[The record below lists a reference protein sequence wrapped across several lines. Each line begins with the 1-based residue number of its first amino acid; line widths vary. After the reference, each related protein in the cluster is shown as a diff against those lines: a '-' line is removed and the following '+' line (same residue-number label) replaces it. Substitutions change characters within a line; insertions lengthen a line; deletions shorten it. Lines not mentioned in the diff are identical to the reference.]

1 MQGRKKL
8 LGLLV
13 LVLCA
18 TASTAQKKVA
28 APPAQV
34 DPASK
39 LQGLDDL
46 AAQAMQEWKVPGLAL
61 GIVKDGKVIYAKGY
75 GFRDVEH
82 KLPVNTDTLFPIGS
96 ISKSFTSLA
105 FAMLNDEGKV
115 DWDKPVR
122 TYLPEFQLYD
132 PVASE
137 RATPRDLFAH
147 RTGLPRH
154 DIVWYSSDFSRAD
167 MVSRLRYL
175 KPSKDFRSAYQYNN
189 LTVMTMGYLE
199 GKITGLGWEGTIR
212 EKIFTPL
219 GMTHSD
225 LSVEDIEKTDNHALP
240 YELKKEV
247 VTQVPFHN
255 IDAIGPAGSIN
266 SNIAD
271 MSHYLTFQLGDGKYE
286 GKQLVSES
294 NLRLMH
300 SAQTAMPALP
310 PTFSFPELGNF
321 SYGLT
326 WVVTAYRGHNLVW
339 HNGGIDG
346 FYALLSL
353 LPNDHMGVVILT
365 NMPGQPAPEILAYNV
380 YDRLLGLDQV
390 PWLTRFKDLEAK
402 QKKQEEESKKNKV
415 SDKKAGTHPSHDLKD
430 YVGNFENPG
439 YGVIKIAPKGD
450 AFELTLN
457 KLGPYPLVHYHYDV
471 FQIPEDADTP
481 AAGELFQFHLDKKGD
496 IRSISAALEP
506 ALQEDIVFTRA
517 AEKISS
523 DVLRTLTGEYLLNGM
538 TVTVALGGDSLRL
551 TVPGQPQYELVP
563 TQGLTFDIKGM
574 AGFSVEFKKD
584 DTGKVTAAVFHQPN
598 GVFTATR
605 K

>member
-1 MQGRKKL
+1 MQSRKML
-8 LGLLV
+8 LGLSVV
-13 LVLCA
+13 LLCA
-18 TASTAQKKVA
+18 TASLGQKKTAVP
-28 APPAQV
+28 APPV
-34 DPASK
+34 DTASK
-39 LQGLDDL
+39 LQGLDEL
-46 AAQAMQEWKVPGLAL
+46 ARQAMQQWKVPGLAI
-61 GIVKDGKVIYAKGY
+61 GIVQNGKVIYAKGY

-122 TYLPEFQLYD
+122 SYLPEFQMND

-137 RATPRDLFAH
+137 HAVPRDLFSH

-175 KPSKDFRSAYQYNN
+175 KPNKEFRSAYHYNN
-189 LTVMTMGYLE
+189 LTIMTMGYLE
-199 GKITGLGWEGTIR
+199 GKVTSLGWEGTIR
-212 EKIFTPL
+212 EKIFSPL
-219 GMTHSD
+219 GMAHSD

-266 SNIAD
+266 SSIAD

-300 SAQTAMPALP
+300 SPQTSMPDLP
-310 PTFSFPELGNF
+310 PAFSFPELGHF

-326 WVVTAYRGHNLVW
+326 WVVTAYRGHDLVW

-353 LPNDHMGVVILT
+353 LPDDHMGVVVLT

-390 PWLTRFKDLEAK
+390 PWLARFKDLEAK
-402 QKKQEEESKKNKV
+402 RKKQEEESKKTKV
-415 SDKKAGTHPSHDLKD
+415 SDKKTGTHPSHDLKD
-430 YVGNFENPG
+430 YAGNYENPG
-439 YGVIKIAPKGD
+439 YGLIKVEQKAD
-450 AFELTLN
+450 VLELSLN
-457 KLGPYPLVHYHYDV
+457 KLGPYPLDHYHYDV

-481 AAGELFQFHLDKKGD
+481 AAGELFQFHINKKGD
-496 IRSISAALEP
+496 IHSISAALES
-506 ALQEDIVFTRA
+506 ALPEDIVFTRA
-517 AEKISS
+517 VEKISL
-523 DVLRTLTGEYLLNGM
+523 DVLRTLTGDYLLNGM
-538 TVTVALGGDSLRL
+538 TVTVALAGDSLRL
-551 TVPGQPQYELVP
+551 TVPGQPPYELVP
-563 TQGLTFDIKGM
+563 ARGLTFDIKGM
-574 AGFSVEFKKD
+574 AGFSMEFKKD
-584 DTGKVTAAVFHQPN
+584 DTGKVTEAMFYQPN
-598 GVFTATR
+598 GVFTAT
-605 K
+605 KK

>member
-1 MQGRKKL
+1 MPFRKML
-8 LGLLV
+8 LGLSVV
-13 LVLCA
+13 LLCA
-18 TASTAQKKVA
+18 TASVGQKKTA
-28 APPAQV
+28 APAPQV

-46 AAQAMQEWKVPGLAL
+46 AAQPMQEWKVPGLAF

-75 GFRDVEH
+75 GFRDFEH
-82 KLPVNTDTLFPIGS
+82 KLPVSTDTLFPIGS
-96 ISKSFTSLA
+96 ISKSFTTLA

-122 TYLPEFQLYD
+122 TYLPEFQLKD
-132 PVASE
+132 AVATE
-137 RATPRDLFAH
+137 RATPRDLFSH

-167 MVSRLRYL
+167 LVSRLSYL
-175 KPSKDFRSAYQYNN
+175 KPNKDFRSVYQYNN
-189 LTVMTMGYLE
+189 LTIMTMGYLE
-199 GKITGLGWEGTIR
+199 GKMTGLGWEGVIR
-212 EKIFTPL
+212 EKIFSPL

-255 IDAIGPAGSIN
+255 IDAVGPAGSIN
-266 SNIAD
+266 SSVAD

-300 SAQTAMPALP
+300 SPQTSMPDLP
-310 PTFSFPELGNF
+310 PAFSFSELGHF

-353 LPNDHMGVVILT
+353 LPDDHMGVVILT
-365 NMPGQPAPEILAYNV
+365 NMPGQPSPEILAYNV
-380 YDRLLGLDQV
+380 YDRLLGLDQL
-390 PWLTRFKDLEAK
+390 PWLARFKELQSK
-402 QKKQEEESKKNKV
+402 RKKEEEESKKTKT
-415 SDKKAGTHPSHDLKD
+415 SDKKTGTHPSHDLKD
-430 YVGNFENPG
+430 YVGNYENPG
-439 YGVIKIAPKGD
+439 YGLIKVGQKGD
-450 AFELTLN
+450 ALELTIN
-457 KLGPYPLVHYHYDV
+457 KLGPYLLARYHYDV
-471 FQIPEDADTP
+471 FQIPEDSDTP
-481 AAGELFQFHLDKKGD
+481 AAGERFQFHMNKQGD
-496 IRSISAALEP
+496 VHSISAALEP
-506 ALQEDIVFTRA
+506 ALSEDIVFTRA
-517 AEKISS
+517 AEKISLEI
-523 DVLRTLTGEYLLNGM
+523 LRTLTGEYVLNGM
-538 TVTVALGGDSLRL
+538 TVTVTLAGDSLRL
-551 TVPGQPQYELVP
+551 TVPGQPPYELVP
-563 TQGLTFDIKGM
+563 AHGLTFDVKGM
-574 AGFSVEFKKD
+574 ADFSVEFKKG
-584 DTGKVTAAVFHQPN
+584 DTGKVAEAVFHQPN
-598 GVFTATR
+598 GVSTATR